1 MTFVEMQTID
11 TCRHLFLK
19 YAFCINWQKCT
30 ASLYSCFVIFNML
43 DTVIVVLWQNI
54 DEDFLRYCCLYMTF
68 LTGPTLFREINEFVS
83 MYNSCYANIR
93 TLFEHVYLWTKWC
106 RDFFFFWCG
115 SLFTFECRVCRFCI
129 TVLKHKVNESL
140 FFKML
145 SPTKWW
151 ILYWCD
157 PFLL

>member
-1 MTFVEMQTID
+1 MQTID

-30 ASLYSCFVIFNML
+30 ASLYSCFVILNML

-106 RDFFFFWCG
+106 RDFFFFGVVLCLHLSVGFVDFVSQFWNTKSMKAY
-115 SLFTFECRVCRFCI
+115 SLKCWVPQNGGFYTDVTLFCCR
-129 TVLKHKVNESL
+129 L
-140 FFKML
+140 
-145 SPTKWW
+145 
-151 ILYWCD
+151 
-157 PFLL
+157 